1 MLSYLGKVIFSNT
14 SLAVGTISITR
25 YTNPSPNVNFHS
37 MISYSSLSSLKKLY
51 NMILSCYGTS
61 SFCIAK
67 NFPSCEFQLTR
78 RFFLS
83 TIITLTE
90 GLVYIKNEWIYL
102 SIVVGSSVWHW
113 KSECTSPFIKF
124 NKCVTHCA
132 AARISELWTDQVGK
146 LI

>member
-51 NMILSCYGTS
+51 NMILSCYGA
-61 SFCIAK
+61 SFCKAK
-67 NFPSCEFQLTR
+67 IFPSCEFQLTW

-102 SIVVGSSVWHW
+102 YLSSSVVVSGIEKVSALPLLLSSTNAWPTVQRRG
-113 KSECTSPFIKF
+113 SVNYELIK
-124 NKCVTHCA
+124 
-132 AARISELWTDQVGK
+132 
-146 LI
+146 